1 MDKREFQDKIKE
13 LYKKTVTSIG
23 SEDIIVYDADR
34 KGLIYIDDEGY
45 FYLSDEYYNYRKTHF
60 NLKDIVNMKYQVYF
74 SDEDKEE
81 YYYDTIDESYIFIY
95 FNSKENIVIID
106 NHDYSSKTLYFYVK
120 AENESKENIEFFKD
134 IRNKKINDYNI
145 EITLDTDKDK
155 HFYG

>member
-1 MDKREFQDKIKE
+1 MDKREFQDKLKE

-45 FYLSDEYYNYRKTHF
+45 FYLSDEYYNNRKTHF
-60 NLKDIVNMKYQVYF
+60 NLKDVVNMKYQVYF

-120 AENESKENIEFFKD
+120 TENESKDNIEFFKD
-134 IRNKKINDYNI
+134 IRNKKINDYKI

>member
-1 MDKREFQDKIKE
+1 MDKREFQDKLKE

-45 FYLSDEYYNYRKTHF
+45 FYLSDEYYNNRKTHF
-60 NLKDIVNMKYQVYF
+60 NLKDVVNMKYQVYF

-120 AENESKENIEFFKD
+120 TENESKDNIEFFKD
-134 IRNKKINDYNI
+134 IRNKKINDYKI

-155 HFYG
+155 HCYG